1 MVEVI
6 DRAFEA
12 SFTTKQVGLGTGL
25 GLDIA
30 RRIGVERRGGS
41 IGITSTPGATTV
53 TVLLPLG

>member
-1 MVEVI
+1 MAEVI

-12 SFTTKQVGLGTGL
+12 FFTTKEVGRGP

-30 RRIGVERRGGS
+30 RRIGVERQGGT
-41 IGITSTPGATTV
+41 IGFTSTPGATTV